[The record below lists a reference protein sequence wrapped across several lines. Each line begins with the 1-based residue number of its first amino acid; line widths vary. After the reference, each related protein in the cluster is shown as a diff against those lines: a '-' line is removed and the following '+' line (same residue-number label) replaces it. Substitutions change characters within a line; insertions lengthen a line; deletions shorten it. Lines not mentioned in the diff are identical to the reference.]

1 MISRCSLALLH
12 SARQRGS
19 AGYLAAASPLK
30 TFAESRI
37 ISPSSAVQEALAVP
51 APCEQLPQ
59 PLHQTMVAL
68 DEARRQGPKAPW
80 LAQGPGWVCLRLRLP
95 VASADIACHPREG
108 RQQLCFASMKAECL
122 EVCLVPLVQVLLRE
136 YSLSKKWTNL
146 SSRTRFQT
154 NNDGCLVVASFV

>member
-51 APCEQLPQ
+51 APCEQQPQ

-68 DEARRQGPKAPW
+68 DEARRQGPKAEHLGLHGLHRAP
-80 LAQGPGWVCLRLRLP
+80 AGGKFTVCLRLRLP
-95 VASADIACHPREG
+95 VASADIALPVKGDSSCVLPR
-108 RQQLCFASMKAECL
+108 
-122 EVCLVPLVQVLLRE
+122 
-136 YSLSKKWTNL
+136 
-146 SSRTRFQT
+146 
-154 NNDGCLVVASFV
+154 